1 MKLLSVAI
9 PCYNSQEYMNH
20 AIESLLV
27 GGDDIEI
34 LIVDDGS
41 KDDTA
46 KIADAY
52 AEKYPTIVRSIHQ
65 QNGGHGEAVNTGL
78 RNATGL
84 YYKVVDSDDWV
95 QEEALK
101 KVLALLKTMVE
112 GATNL
117 DMLICNYVYEKV
129 SANKQK
135 VIDYRTALPK
145 GKIFSW
151 SDIMHFKTSQ
161 NILMHSVIYRTNL
174 LRECGLELPKH
185 TFYVDNIFVYQP
197 LPMVMTMYYL
207 DVDLYRY
214 YIGREDQS
222 VNENV
227 MIGRVDQ
234 QIKITKFMIQS
245 HDLSKVKNRKLRNYM
260 AKYLAMMMAVCTVL
274 LLKEGS
280 DESFEKKEEL
290 WEFLEEENK
299 RLYHAVKNKTL
310 GRSMQLKGRAGRKII
325 ILGYQLSQKI
335 YGFN

>member
-1 MKLLSVAI
+1 MKLLSIAI
-9 PCYNSQEYMNH
+9 PCYNSQEYMRH
-20 AIESLLV
+20 AIETVLV
-27 GGDDIEI
+27 GGDDVEI
-34 LIVDDGS
+34 LIIDDGS

-46 KIADAY
+46 KIANEY
-52 AEKYPTIVRSIHQ
+52 AAKYPTIVRSIHQ
-65 QNGGHGEAVNTGL
+65 ENGGHGEAVNTGL
-78 RNATGL
+78 KNATGL

-95 QEEALK
+95 EEDALK
-101 KVLALLKTMVE
+101 KVLGLLKKMVE
-112 GATNL
+112 DATNL

-145 GKIFSW
+145 EKIFSW
-151 SDIMHFKTSQ
+151 SEIMHFKTSQ

-222 VNENV
+222 VNESV

-234 QIKITKFMIQS
+234 QIKITKFMIES
-245 HDLSKVKNRKLRNYM
+245 HDLSKIKNRKLRNYM

-280 DESFEKKEEL
+280 DESFEKKVEL
-290 WEFLEEENK
+290 WDFLEKQNK

-310 GRSMQLKGRAGRKII
+310 GRSMQLKGRTGRKII